1 MSDSR
6 QSDSNNSN
14 FDNQNQQRTILVN
27 QGNTFRS
34 TDPRR
39 KSPQGAA
46 TLSLLPGLGQVY
58 VGYYK
63 RGFLNILIAG
73 SVFSVLQATSG
84 SAPPYMPLGIF
95 FLIFFELYNM
105 IDAYRRAVLYNL
117 SLDGIEQITMPD
129 DISDSSINGSFLG
142 GGALVLFGLI
152 ALTNTAFGFS
162 LEWLEQ
168 WWPVIPMG
176 FGGYLV
182 YKAYLESQTTNDSEE
197 AKA

>member
-1 MSDSR
+1 MSDS
-6 QSDSNNSN
+6 QQASSNNN
-14 FDNQNQQRTILVN
+14 TDYQTQQRTILVN

-46 TLSLLPGLGQVY
+46 MLSMLPGLGQVY

-63 RGFLNILIAG
+63 RGFMNILIAG
-73 SVFSVLQATSG
+73 SVFSVLQATAESN
-84 SAPPYMPLGIF
+84 PPYMPLGIF

-105 IDAYRRAVLYNL
+105 IDAFRRATLYNL

-129 DISDSSINGSFLG
+129 DITDSSINGSFLG
-142 GGALVLFGLI
+142 GGALVIFGLI

-168 WWPVIPMG
+168 WWPVIPLG

-182 YKAYLESQTTNDSEE
+182 YKAYLERQTTNESEE
-197 AKA
+197 VKA

>member
-1 MSDSR
+1 MSES
-6 QSDSNNSN
+6 QQTGSNNN
-14 FDNQNQQRTILVN
+14 TDYQTQQRTILVN

-46 TLSLLPGLGQVY
+46 VLSILPGLGQVY

-63 RGFLNILIAG
+63 RGFINILIAG
-73 SVFSVLQATSG
+73 SVFSVLQASPG
-84 SAPPYMPLGIF
+84 DSPYIPLGVF

-105 IDAYRRAVLYNL
+105 IDAYRRATLYNL

-129 DISDSSINGSFLG
+129 EISDTSIGGSFLG
-142 GGALVLFGLI
+142 GGALLLFGLI
-152 ALTNTAFGFS
+152 ALSNTAFGIS
-162 LEWLEQ
+162 LDWLDA

-182 YKAYLESQTTNDSEE
+182 YKAYLDSQAKNESEE
-197 AKA
+197 VSA